1 MKKDVAEL
9 VSFIT
14 RGSNRIIILG
24 CLALEEMTPSQIKKK
39 TNLYLSHISRV
50 IQELQE
56 KKLINC
62 INPSSPTVKFY
73 EITKKGK
80 QINDLVQK
88 HKKEYDYKN

>member
-9 VSFIT
+9 FSFVL
-14 RGSNRIIILG
+14 RGSNRAIILN
-24 CLALEEMTPSQIKKK
+24 CLVSGELTPSQIKKK

-56 KKLINC
+56 KELINC
-62 INPSSPTVKFY
+62 INPSSPTVRFY

-80 QINDLVQK
+80 QVNELVKK
-88 HKKEYDYKN
+88 HKEEF